1 MRVNTGPCVRFF
13 PDSRLGGDYLRSSGG
28 GGGLKEATAFKKGLR
43 VR

>member
-28 GGGLKEATAFKKGLR
+28 GLKEATAFKKGLW

>member
-28 GGGLKEATAFKKGLR
+28 GGGGVEGGHGL
-43 VR
+43 

>member
-28 GGGLKEATAFKKGLR
+28 GGVEGGHGL
-43 VR
+43 

>member
-1 MRVNTGPCVRFF
+1 MRVNTGPCVLFF

-28 GGGLKEATAFKKGLR
+28 MKEATAFKKRLR

>member
-28 GGGLKEATAFKKGLR
+28 GGLKEATAFKKGLW